1 MALLDL
7 VLGRRLA
14 SSEDKTERVGPL
26 SGMSVFGLDALSSA
40 AYGPEAALTILI
52 PLGIAG
58 LGYSLPIIA
67 AVSAI
72 LAIVYFSYRQT
83 IAAYPSGA
91 GSYTVAKEN
100 LGEQAG
106 LLAAV
111 ALMIDYTLNVAV
123 GISAGIGAIVS
134 AVPGLQPHTLP
145 LCLVVLS
152 VLTFLNLRGVR
163 EAGLAF
169 MPPTYLFIGCLGA
182 VIFVG
187 IFKVL
192 VSGGYPEAV
201 IPLPKAPDVGQQIS
215 VWLLLKAFAAGCTA
229 MTGVEA
235 VSNGVQAFKEP
246 EVKSART
253 ALTLIVAILIFLLL
267 GVAYLVSAYQIVA
280 TEPGSLSYQ
289 SILSL
294 VTQAVA
300 GRGIFYYVTIG
311 SILLVLCL
319 SANTSF
325 ADFPRVCR
333 TIALDGYLPASFTVR
348 GRRLVFTE
356 GIVLLTVLSGTLLTI
371 FNGVTD
377 RLIPLF
383 AVGAFLAFT
392 LSQCGMVMHWLK
404 SNEPSAGLNAA
415 INGVGALATGTTLVI
430 VIVTKFAEGAWL
442 VVIVIPALFFL
453 MCRIKRHYLD
463 VAEEIATT
471 GPIRLEPPKEIIVV
485 LLVDHLN
492 SVTQKGLQVAYG
504 LSRKVHVVH
513 VQREGSDQDFLRE
526 WNQGAKQSIEQL
538 GLPVPELVILQSPY
552 RRLVAPT
559 LDYLWKLE
567 RENSESS
574 IAVLIPQLIE
584 SHWYYSFLHNQ
595 KAAIF
600 RSILLL
606 KARDRMVIV
615 NVPWNLER
623 QRRIRGPHRLEPWNR
638 YPAWI
643 DN

>member
-1 MALLDL
+1 MALLDF
-7 VLGRRLA
+7 VLGRPLA
-14 SSEDKTERVGPL
+14 SSEDKAERVGPL
-26 SGMSVFGLDALSSA
+26 AGISIFGLDALSSA

-52 PLGIAG
+52 PLGVAG
-58 LGYSLPIIA
+58 LGYSLPITA
-67 AVSAI
+67 AVAAI
-72 LAIVYFSYRQT
+72 LAVVYFSYRQT
-83 IAAYPSGA
+83 ISAYPDGA

-100 LGEQAG
+100 LGKPAG
-106 LLAAV
+106 LMAAV

-123 GISAGIGAIVS
+123 GISAGVGAIVS
-134 AVPGLQPHTLP
+134 AIPGVQPDTLL
-145 LCLVVLS
+145 LCLAVLS
-152 VLTFLNLRGVR
+152 VLTFLNLRGIR
-163 EAGLAF
+163 EAGKAF
-169 MPPTYLFIGCLGA
+169 MPPTYLFIGCLGI
-182 VIFVG
+182 VIFIG
-187 IFKVL
+187 IFKAL
-192 VSGGYPEAV
+192 ASGGHPEAA
-201 IPLPKAPDVGQQIS
+201 IPPPNVPHVGQQINL
-215 VWLLLKAFAAGCTA
+215 WLFLKAFAAGCTA

-246 EVKSART
+246 VVRSARIT
-253 ALTLIVAILIFLLL
+253 LTLIVAILILLLL
-267 GVAYLVSAYQIVA
+267 GVAYLVFVYQIVA
-280 TEPGSLSYQ
+280 TEPGSSNYQ

-294 VTQAVA
+294 LTQAVV
-300 GRGIFYYVTIG
+300 GRGVFYYITLG

-333 TIALDGYLPASFTVR
+333 TISLDGYLPASFAVR

-356 GIVLLTVLSGTLLTI
+356 GIFVLTVLSGALLTI

-392 LSQCGMVMHWLK
+392 LSQCGMVVHWLK
-404 SNEPSAGLNAA
+404 SNEASARVNAA
-415 INGVGALATGTTLVI
+415 INGIGALATATTFVI

-442 VVIVIPALFFL
+442 IVIVVPALFFL
-453 MCRIKRHYLD
+453 MYRIKRHYLD
-463 VAEEIATT
+463 VAEEIAIT
-471 GPIRLEPPKEIIVV
+471 GPVRLEPPKGIIVV

-492 SVTQKGLQVAYG
+492 SVTQKGLQIAYG
-504 LSRKVHVVH
+504 LSRKIHVVH
-513 VQREGSDQDFLRE
+513 VEREDSERDFVRE
-526 WNQGAKQSIEQL
+526 WNQDARPSIEKL
-538 GLPVPELVILQSPY
+538 DLPVPELVVLTSPY

-559 LDYLWKLE
+559 LDYIWKLE
-567 RENSESS
+567 RENPDSS

-600 RSILLL
+600 RAILLL

-623 QRRIRGPHRLEPWNR
+623 QRRIKGPHRMEPWDR
-638 YPAWI
+638 FPTWI
-643 DN
+643 DS